1 MEWLAGATLFIH
13 LRLRYYY
20 YHYTPDQA
28 TVSRVVIYRDMLS
41 GPLQELWRVQ
51 HSSQTSWLL
60 QGAIPRNHFRLTHF
74 MTASF
79 PLLSLQINVAH
90 FNFYLKMWP
99 FKYVDFNFIVIN
111 LDFTAATIFQYLIW
125 NGTWS
130 FYAIKCVCSK
140 NWLIKHESK

>member
-1 MEWLAGATLFIH
+1 MGWLAWATLH
-13 LRLRYYY
+13 TSETQVLLLSLYPGPGYGLKSCNLQR
-20 YHYTPDQA
+20 HAVWSTP
-28 TVSRVVIYRDMLS
+28 RVMTGLTFLTDLMTPPRGY
-41 GPLQELWRVQ
+41 
-51 HSSQTSWLL
+51 SQKSF
-60 QGAIPRNHFRLTHF
+60 QTHF